1 MKTLDL
7 DICICDDSNLSFA
20 LIDNDG
26 AVIVT
31 ETAELLYYQ

>member
-7 DICICDDSNLSFA
+7 DICTCDDSNLSFA

-26 AVIVT
+26 GIIIT
-31 ETAELLYYQ
+31 EASELIYYR